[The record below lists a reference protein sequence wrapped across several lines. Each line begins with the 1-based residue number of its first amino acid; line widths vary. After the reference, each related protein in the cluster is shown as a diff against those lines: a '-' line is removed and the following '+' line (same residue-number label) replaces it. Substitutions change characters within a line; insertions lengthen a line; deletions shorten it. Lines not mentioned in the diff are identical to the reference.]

1 MDIYWIWPTI
11 SISIIVVG
19 LLWEGIIWKNGSW
32 KDHEKMIKIGSLIV
46 ISELLLESEYLGIR
60 NILENINLSISSNTT
75 VGKMIMW
82 TSTLIVLSQMFRNN
96 YKSKLSTNE
105 MIILLILA
113 STGGTILVQ
122 GTDLLTKF
130 IGLEWMSFATYI
142 LVSIK
147 RTSEQSTEGGLKY
160 YILGGIGSGL
170 WLIGM
175 TIIYSSTGSL
185 TMVISNSETQIGELL
200 IIISL
205 LFKLGVAPFHQ
216 WILDVYEGAQSIITW
231 YLVIVPKILTLMVL
245 IEVLN
250 KTNYSLTT
258 ILGISGILSILVGS
272 IGGINQ
278 TKIKRLLGYSG
289 IVGIGYM
296 MIGLIPGTI
305 ESTAG
310 VIINMIIYILI
321 NIGVWI
327 IILGY
332 YKGSRNYIV
341 ELSGLSREN
350 KVLGIS
356 LTLLL
361 LSLAGIPPLLG
372 FYSKYIVLLNLIDS
386 WYLIV
391 ALMAV
396 MISVIGSFYYVRIVK
411 WIYINTDKEW
421 EIKNLSKSIRGQEKM
436 NSINLSGGW
445 ILGWIMY
452 IITTLIWNLGPL
464 LKLGEEIS
472 YNINIIG

>member
-1 MDIYWIWPTI
+1 MEIYWIWPTI
-11 SISIIVVG
+11 SISIIGVV
-19 LLWEGIIWKNGSW
+19 LLWEGIIMKEGEW
-32 KDHEKMIKIGSLIV
+32 KDHEKMIKMGTLIV
-46 ISELLLESEYLGIR
+46 LSELLLESEYLGIFTSTSDFL
-60 NILENINLSISSNTT
+60 ITYNTT
-75 VGKMIMW
+75 IGKMIMW
-82 TSTLIVLSQMFRNN
+82 TSTLIVLTQMFRKN
-96 YKSKLSTNE
+96 YLSKLSTNE
-105 MIILLILA
+105 MIVLLILA
-113 STGGTILVQ
+113 STGGTVLVG

-147 RTSEQSTEGGLKY
+147 RTSEQSTEAGLKY

-185 TMVISNSETQIGELL
+185 ELVISNEYTQIGELL
-200 IIISL
+200 IMISL

-216 WILDVYEGAQSIITW
+216 WILDVYEGSQSIITW

-245 IEVLN
+245 IELLS
-250 KTNYSLTT
+250 KTNYELTT

-296 MIGLIPGTI
+296 MIGLMPGTI

-350 KVLGIS
+350 KVLGIT

-386 WYLIV
+386 SLYII

-411 WIYINTDKEW
+411 WIYINTGESW
-421 EIKNLSKSIRGQEKM
+421 EIKNLSKSIKM
-436 NSINLSGGW
+436 RESKMTGIGLSGSW
-445 ILGWIMY
+445 ILGWVLY
-452 IITTLIWNLGPL
+452 LIITLIWNLGPL

-472 YNINIIG
+472 YNINLIV